1 MSPDYNDPKTW
12 INGVVQ
18 WGYNTNVKV
27 IFGEERIVS
36 GVQIIN
42 KVEKE
47 DFFENYKLVRLVFS
61 DGFEKLVSLS
71 SNGKQNEI
79 TNLEPAVRTSFVN
92 VLGVSTFGHM
102 PKESMLGEANT
113 GFRSGLSEIRI
124 FGCNHG
130 ISVNKFQRNHFYV
143 RFQLIK
149 KFRIL
154 SCIKLE
160 IYICLFY

>member
-124 FGCNHG
+124 FGCNQG
-130 ISVNKFQRNHFYV
+130 I
-143 RFQLIK
+143 
-149 KFRIL
+149 
-154 SCIKLE
+154 
-160 IYICLFY
+160 